1 MASTLGS
8 FVLGQNVLGASATS
22 NTPEYVFFKTRI
34 YHNNKWCKATIKVM
48 IDMVVPTN
56 AIVDVNN
63 VPILTSDGEFILVDE
78 STEGLTPEYIYSEWT
93 NYASYINAKI
103 TSAVAQN
110 VIYSSANTPAYYSN
124 NQPIYYKQ

>member
-1 MASTLGS
+1 
-8 FVLGQNVLGASATS
+8 
-22 NTPEYVFFKTRI
+22 
-34 YHNNKWCKATIKVM
+34 M

-78 STEGLTPEYIYSEWT
+78 STEGLTPEYVYSEWA
-93 NYASYINAKI
+93 NYTSYINTKA

-110 VIYSSANTPAYYSN
+110 VIYSSANNPVYYGN
-124 NQPIYYKQ
+124 N